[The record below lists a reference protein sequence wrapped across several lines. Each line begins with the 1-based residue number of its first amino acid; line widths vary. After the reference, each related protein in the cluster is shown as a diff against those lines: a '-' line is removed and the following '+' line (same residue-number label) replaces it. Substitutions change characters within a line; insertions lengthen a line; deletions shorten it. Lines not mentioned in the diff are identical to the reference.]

1 MKNDYSKDYFWV
13 KEDGLGVKHYYF
25 KTDKG
30 LLEVD
35 KEVYSVCF
43 CSYLKIRRDFK
54 KDLNA
59 NLLSY
64 DYVNNDGHTLLD
76 AIGRNV
82 DYEKEV
88 LISQVLDEIK
98 SLNQDEQM
106 LIKGLYIDGNTLR
119 EISEKT
125 GIPVMTLQNRKK
137 KILFKL
143 KEKIHL

>member
-43 CSYLKIRRDFK
+43 CSYLKIRRDLK

-59 NLLSY
+59 NLISC
-64 DYVNNDGHTLLD
+64 DYVNHDGHTLLD

-98 SLNQDEQM
+98 SLNHDEQM
-106 LIKGLYIDGNTLR
+106 LIKALYIDGKTLR
-119 EISEKT
+119 EISKET
-125 GIPVMTLQNRKK
+125 GLPVMTLQNRKK
-137 KILFKL
+137 KILKKL
-143 KEKIHL
+143 KNKVQ

>member
-43 CSYLKIRRDFK
+43 CSYLKIRRDNK
-54 KDLNA
+54 KDSNA

-64 DYVNNDGHTLLD
+64 DYVNNDGHSLLD
-76 AIGRNV
+76 AVGRNV
-82 DYEKEV
+82 DYAKEV

-98 SLNQDEQM
+98 SLNHDDQM
-106 LIKGLYIDGNTLR
+106 LIQELYINGKTLR
-119 EISEKT
+119 EMSKEI
-125 GIPVMTLQNRKK
+125 GLPVMTLQNRKK
-137 KILFKL
+137 KILKKL
-143 KEKIHL
+143 RRNL